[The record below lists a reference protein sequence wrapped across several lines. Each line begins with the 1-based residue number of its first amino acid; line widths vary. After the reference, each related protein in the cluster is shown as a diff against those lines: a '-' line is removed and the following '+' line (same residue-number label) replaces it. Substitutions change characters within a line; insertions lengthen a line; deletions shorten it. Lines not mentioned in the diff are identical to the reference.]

1 MEKGDSLACVWD
13 PSPPAGLLHPA
24 VMRVGPV
31 LLKLIRPCAVDIP
44 VLFFSSFF
52 KRETEELIREEGGE

>member
-1 MEKGDSLACVWD
+1 MLCYGHWDGWGMEKGGSLACAWD

-31 LLKLIRPCAVDIP
+31 LLLLVRPCAVGIP
-44 VLFFSSFF
+44 ALLFSSF
-52 KRETEELIREEGGE
+52 

>member
-44 VLFFSSFF
+44 ALFFLLFLKEKQKS
-52 KRETEELIREEGGE
+52 